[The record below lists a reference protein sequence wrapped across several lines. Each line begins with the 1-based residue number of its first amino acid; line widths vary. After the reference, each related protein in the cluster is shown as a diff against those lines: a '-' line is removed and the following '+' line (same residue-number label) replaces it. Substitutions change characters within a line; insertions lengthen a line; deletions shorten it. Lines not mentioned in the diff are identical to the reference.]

1 MKLSF
6 TKMHGLGNDFVVVD
20 GTRRPFRPSP
30 EAIRSLADRYRGIGF
45 DQLLV
50 VEPPSVAG
58 VDFDYRIYNAD
69 GGEAGISGNGARCFA
84 RFVRDQGLS
93 AKDVLRVRTI
103 TTRLELRHLPDGQ
116 VRVDVGVPRFEPR
129 DIPFTAAARA
139 LRYTL
144 TLEGGDPLE
153 IGSVSMGNPH
163 AVLEVPDVSSAAV
176 AELGAELQRHAAF
189 PESVN
194 VQFLQVLDA
203 RNARLRIYERGAG
216 ETQASGSGA
225 CAAAVVGNL
234 WGKLGPQVTVH
245 MPGGELQVEWA
256 GEGQTVYMTGPAV
269 TVYRGELEWE
279 GGAWAGER
287 RT

>member
-20 GTRRPFRPSP
+20 GTRQAFRPAP
-30 EAIRSLADRYRGIGF
+30 EAIRRLADRYRGIGF

-50 VEPPSVAG
+50 VETPTVAG

-84 RFVRDQGLS
+84 RFVREQGLS

-129 DIPFTAAARA
+129 DIPFAAAARA
-139 LRYTL
+139 PRYTL

-153 IGSVSMGNPH
+153 IGAVSMGNPH
-163 AVLEVPDVSSAAV
+163 AVLEVPDVATAAV
-176 AELGAELQRHAAF
+176 AELGAELQRHPAF
-189 PESVN
+189 PEGVN
-194 VQFLQVLDA
+194 VQFLQVQDG

-234 WGKLGPQVTVH
+234 WGKLGSQVTMH
-245 MPGGELQVEWA
+245 MPGGELQIEWS
-256 GEGQTVYMTGPAV
+256 GEGQAVYMTGPAV
-269 TVYRGELEWE
+269 SVYRGELEWE
-279 GGAWAGER
+279 EGAWAGGQ

>member
-20 GTRRPFRPSP
+20 GTRQPFRPSP
-30 EAIRSLADRYRGIGF
+30 AAIRHLADRYRGIGF

-50 VEPPSVAG
+50 VEPATVAG

-84 RFVRDQGLS
+84 RFVRERGLS

-103 TTRLELRHLPDGQ
+103 TTRLELHHLPDGR
-116 VRVDVGVPRFEPR
+116 VRVDVGAPRFEPK

-139 LRYTL
+139 PRYTL
-144 TLEGGDPLE
+144 TLAGGDPLE
-153 IGSVSMGNPH
+153 IGAVSMGNPH
-163 AVLEVPDVSSAAV
+163 AVLEVTDVAAAAV
-176 AELGAELQRHAAF
+176 AELGVELQHHPAF

-194 VQFLQVLDA
+194 VQFLQVLDGN
-203 RNARLRIYERGAG
+203 NARLRIYERGAG

-234 WGKLGPQVTVH
+234 WGKLGPDVTMH
-245 MPGGELQVEWA
+245 MPGGALKIEWA
-256 GEGQTVYMTGPAV
+256 GEGHTVWMTGPAV

-279 GGAWAGER
+279 EGAWAGEQ

>member
-20 GTRRPFRPSP
+20 GTRRPFRPAP
-30 EAIRSLADRYRGIGF
+30 EAIRRLADRNRGIGF

-50 VEPPSVAG
+50 VEPPTVAG

-84 RFVRDQGLS
+84 RFVHDEGLS

-103 TTRLELRHLPDGQ
+103 TTRLELRHLPDGR
-116 VRVDVGVPRFEPR
+116 VRVDVGVPRFEPK

-139 LRYTL
+139 PRYTL
-144 TLEGGDPLE
+144 TLVGGGQLD

-163 AVLEVPDVSSAAV
+163 AVLEVPDVATAAV
-176 AELGAELQRHAAF
+176 AELGVELQRHPAF
-189 PESVN
+189 PEGVN
-194 VQFLQVLDA
+194 VQFLQVQDQC
-203 RNARLRIYERGAG
+203 NARLRIYERGAG

-225 CAAAVVGNL
+225 CAAAVVGKL
-234 WGKLGPQVTVH
+234 WGKLGSQVKVH
-245 MPGGELQVEWA
+245 MPGGELQIEWA
-256 GEGQTVYMTGPAV
+256 GEGRTVYMTGPAV
-269 TVYRGELEWE
+269 PVYRGEMEWE
-279 GGAWAGER
+279 EGAWAGER

>member
-1 MKLSF
+1 MKLAF

-20 GTRRPFRPSP
+20 GTRRPFRPTP
-30 EAIRSLADRYRGIGF
+30 DLIRRLADRYRGIGF

-50 VEPPSVAG
+50 VEPPTVAG

-84 RFVRDQGLS
+84 RFVRDEGLS
-93 AKDVLRVRTI
+93 ASEVLRVRTI

-139 LRYTL
+139 ERYTL
-144 TLEGGDPLE
+144 TLENGAPLE

-163 AVLEVPDVSSAAV
+163 AVIEVPDVATAPV
-176 AELGAELQRHAAF
+176 AELGAELQRHPAF

-225 CAAAVVGNL
+225 CAAAVVGKL
-234 WGKLGPQVTVH
+234 WRKLGPEVTMH
-245 MPGGELQVEWA
+245 MPGGDLRIEWA
-256 GEGQTVYMTGPAV
+256 GDGQTVWMTGPAV
-269 TVYRGELEWE
+269 AVYRGELEWE
-279 GGAWAGER
+279 GAWVGEQQI
-287 RT
+287 